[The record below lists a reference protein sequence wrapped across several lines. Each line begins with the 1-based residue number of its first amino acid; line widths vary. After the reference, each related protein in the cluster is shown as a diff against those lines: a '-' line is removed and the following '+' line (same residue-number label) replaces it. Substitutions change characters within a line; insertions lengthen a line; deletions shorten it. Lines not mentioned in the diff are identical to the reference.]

1 MNAAPFI
8 LGALLGA
15 ILAAGGA
22 SVLILRRARR
32 TREAERRARNA
43 ERLAEIGAMTGG
55 LAHEIKNPLSSIA
68 LNAQL
73 LSEAFS
79 ELSIDPD
86 DRDRLSR
93 RVGSLRRE
101 VDRLRDILADF
112 LQFAGAVRL
121 DRKPTDLNDVVSE
134 LAEFFMPQAEQANVR
149 RRLDLSRE
157 PIQAIAEVPLRKRA
171 LLKLVV
177 NATQVMTAR
186 QPAQPPVNGQPVAEL
201 ILRTE
206 RRKTPTGPEAAIH
219 VIDTGPG
226 IPPDRLP
233 RIFEPYFTTRP
244 GGSGL
249 GLPTSRRLVE
259 EHGGRIDVHSE
270 PGKGSD
276 FTIRLPLDG
285 E

>member
-22 SVLILRRARR
+22 SVFILRRARR

-79 ELSIDPD
+79 ELPIEPD

-93 RVGSLRRE
+93 RIASLRRE

-112 LQFAGAVRL
+112 LQFAGAVHL
-121 DRKPTDLNDVVSE
+121 DRKPIDLNDVVAE

-149 RRLDLSRE
+149 LRLDLAHD
-157 PIQAIAEVPLRKRA
+157 PIHTHADAPLLKQA
-171 LLKLVV
+171 LLNLIL
-177 NATQVMTAR
+177 NATQVMTASA
-186 QPAQPPVNGQPVAEL
+186 AQGHDNGRPVPEL

-206 RRKTPTGPEAAIH
+206 RRKTPAGPEAAIH

-226 IPPDRLP
+226 IAPERLP

-249 GLPTSRRLVE
+249 GLPTARRLVE

-276 FTIRLPLDG
+276 FTVLLPIATA
-285 E
+285 

>member
-1 MNAAPFI
+1 MTAAPFI

-79 ELSIDPD
+79 ELPIEPE

-93 RVGSLRRE
+93 RIGSLRRE

-112 LQFAGAVRL
+112 LQFAGAVHL
-121 DRKPTDLNDVVSE
+121 DRRPTDLNDVVSE

-149 RRLDLSRE
+149 LRLDLAHE
-157 PIQAIAEVPLRKRA
+157 PINASADAPLLKQA
-171 LLKLVV
+171 LLNLVL
-177 NATQVMTAR
+177 NATQVMTA
-186 QPAQPPVNGQPVAEL
+186 QPASDGRPAAEL

-206 RRKTPTGPEAAIH
+206 RRKTPAGPEAAIH

-276 FTIRLPLDG
+276 FTIRIPLDP
-285 E
+285 EQ